1 MSSTERPGVSE
12 TTVPDGVHGDTDW
25 VDRVAYPF
33 ESRCVALPQG
43 AVHYVDE
50 GPGADHEEDT
60 DGPTL
65 VFLHGNPT
73 WSFCYRHLIRGLR
86 DEYRCVAMDY
96 LGFGLSEHPEGFS
109 YRPSAHAD
117 VFEAFVEE
125 LGLTDVVLVVQ
136 DWGGPIGLSYAADHP
151 ENVAGLVVVNTWA
164 WPVDEEWWYRTFSWG
179 AGGPLGRVLC
189 ERFNAFVEVVMPA
202 AYGDRSKLT
211 PAIHEQYRRALPAGK
226 REGTWVFPRA
236 IVEETPWLEGLWD
249 RIEGLEDHPALL
261 LWGLEDPAFG
271 AQLPVWE
278 TFFRDA
284 ETRTFPDA
292 GHYLQEEVGEDLV
305 EPIRVFVA
313 GPCSRGVDSG
323 GT

>member
-1 MSSTERPGVSE
+1 MSSSERPEALGTPGV
-12 TTVPDGVHGDTDW
+12 DGVHLDTDW
-25 VDRVAYPF
+25 VDHEAYPF
-33 ESRCVALPQG
+33 ESRCVPLPQG

-50 GPGADHEEDT
+50 GPGAGGGKDSDT
-60 DGPTL
+60 PTL

-73 WSFCYRHLIRGLR
+73 WSFLYRHLIRGLG
-86 DEYRCVAMDY
+86 DEYRCVAMDH

-109 YRPSAHAD
+109 YLPSDHAD
-117 VFEAFVEE
+117 VFEVFVEE
-125 LGLTDVVLVVQ
+125 LGLEDVVLVVQ

-151 ENVAGLVVVNTWA
+151 GNVAGLVVMNTWA
-164 WPVDEEWWYRTFSWG
+164 WPVDEDWWYRTFSWG

-211 PAIHEQYRRALPAGK
+211 PAIHEQYRHPLPPGR

-236 IVEETPWLEGLWD
+236 IIEETPWLEGLWD
-249 RIEGLEDHPALL
+249 RLEALEDHPALL

-271 AQLPVWE
+271 DQLPVWE

-284 ETRTFPDA
+284 KTLTFPDA
-292 GHYLQEEVGEDLV
+292 GHYLQEEAGEELM
-305 EPIRVFVA
+305 EPVCAFVA
-313 GPCSRGVDSG
+313 GLR
-323 GT
+323 